1 MPQLPKSNS
10 TFLQPGF
17 VRKNKIIKCS
27 EHLIEERNCKTFDYK
42 IFLSVGKKN
51 LFMNVAVLL
60 FVFAFCFIFS
70 HLTSLCVGRIM
81 TKN

>member
-51 LFMNVAVLL
+51 LFMNVAVL